1 MSKKDPRNPSDNALS
16 FSDEGIPFPKE
27 LFFPKELSWLA
38 FNERV
43 LQEAADTRNPIV
55 ERVRFL
61 GIFSNNQDEFFK
73 VRVADV
79 RRAVKLEEKQGQAG
93 EAGKLLSQIQDKIVQ
108 LTSKFDAIY
117 EEVLR
122 ELEHKKIFFVTE
134 ATLSEKQGKWLD
146 DHFREHILQHM
157 VPIWIREN
165 TALDRHL
172 NDETSYLAVQ
182 IKKGKTRQYAILDIP
197 ESVPRFINV
206 PPDRGRSRNYFMM
219 VDEVIRHCLNQIFH
233 PFLDYDS
240 VKAWSMKFSRDSEY
254 EIYDDLEMSFVEKLT
269 LGMKQRLTGEPVR
282 LSYDKT
288 MPSEMV
294 SLLCERLGIENVDS
308 VIPGGRYRNFRDFIR
323 FKNPGGK
330 WLEHKPLPPLRCS
343 QFDSHRNVFEALDQG
358 DVLLYYPYDRF
369 SYFSDFVRQAAFDPA
384 VTEIKINVYR
394 VASNSRIVD
403 SLIDAAR
410 NGKNVNVNIELRA
423 RFDEEHNLELTEKLT
438 DADIK
443 VTLGIPSLKV
453 HSKLCVVTREIGDT
467 VKRYAVVSTGNF
479 NESTARIYTDF
490 ALFTANQDIC
500 SDAHSVFRFIETS
513 YRHPGLNHLWVSPL
527 NTRSEIIRLI
537 EREIKHARKGRK
549 GLIKL
554 KLNNLVDEEI
564 VSYLYRASQ
573 AGVIIKII
581 VRGMCSLKP
590 GIKGV
595 SDNISIISIV
605 DRYLEHTRLMIFDN
619 NGSPE
624 LFISSADWMSRN
636 LDQRVEVTCPIYDP
650 ELKKRLIAI
659 TDIQLGD
666 NQKARIINA
675 EQTNAYK
682 PRGNKRK
689 NRSQESVYRFL
700 LNEQDR
706 KAKDKQAKP

>member
-1 MSKKDPRNPSDNALS
+1 
-16 FSDEGIPFPKE
+16 
-27 LFFPKELSWLA
+27 
-38 FNERV
+38 
-43 LQEAADTRNPIV
+43 
-55 ERVRFL
+55 
-61 GIFSNNQDEFFK
+61 
-73 VRVADV
+73 
-79 RRAVKLEEKQGQAG
+79 
-93 EAGKLLSQIQDKIVQ
+93 
-108 LTSKFDAIY
+108 
-117 EEVLR
+117 
-122 ELEHKKIFFVTE
+122 
-134 ATLSEKQGKWLD
+134 LSEKQGKWLD

-206 PPDRGRSRNYFMM
+206 PPDRGHSRNYFMM

-453 HSKLCVVTREIGDT
+453 HSKLCV
-467 VKRYAVVSTGNF
+467 
-479 NESTARIYTDF
+479 
-490 ALFTANQDIC
+490 
-500 SDAHSVFRFIETS
+500 
-513 YRHPGLNHLWVSPL
+513 
-527 NTRSEIIRLI
+527 
-537 EREIKHARKGRK
+537 
-549 GLIKL
+549 
-554 KLNNLVDEEI
+554 
-564 VSYLYRASQ
+564 
-573 AGVIIKII
+573 
-581 VRGMCSLKP
+581 
-590 GIKGV
+590 
-595 SDNISIISIV
+595 
-605 DRYLEHTRLMIFDN
+605 
-619 NGSPE
+619 
-624 LFISSADWMSRN
+624 
-636 LDQRVEVTCPIYDP
+636 
-650 ELKKRLIAI
+650 
-659 TDIQLGD
+659 
-666 NQKARIINA
+666 
-675 EQTNAYK
+675 
-682 PRGNKRK
+682 
-689 NRSQESVYRFL
+689 
-700 LNEQDR
+700 
-706 KAKDKQAKP
+706 